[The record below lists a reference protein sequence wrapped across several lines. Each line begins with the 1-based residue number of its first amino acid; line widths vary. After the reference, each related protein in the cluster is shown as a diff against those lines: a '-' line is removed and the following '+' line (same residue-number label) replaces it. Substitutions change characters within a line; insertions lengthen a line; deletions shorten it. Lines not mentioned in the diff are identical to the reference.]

1 MEHGGGVWGH
11 AEGPLTKS
19 CGAGWPCVGGW
30 GAGRRLLEATLGRL
44 VPVSPLEKYLQ
55 RMVLSFVLEAA
66 VVEVMLAVVGGVDLM
81 AAEGVCWGAALH
93 LLGTHCDSH
102 CDVLRSCLL
111 MHFQGQSPPA
121 QRWDR

>member
-1 MEHGGGVWGH
+1 MSTQHILH
-11 AEGPLTKS
+11 NNST
-19 CGAGWPCVGGW
+19 
-30 GAGRRLLEATLGRL
+30 LLSKDSHVNTQTEKRQVDL
-44 VPVSPLEKYLQ
+44 PLEKYLQ
-55 RMVLSFVLEAA
+55 RMVLSFALEAA

-111 MHFQGQSPPA
+111 MHLQDKTTVRHQILSSKCL
-121 QRWDR
+121 